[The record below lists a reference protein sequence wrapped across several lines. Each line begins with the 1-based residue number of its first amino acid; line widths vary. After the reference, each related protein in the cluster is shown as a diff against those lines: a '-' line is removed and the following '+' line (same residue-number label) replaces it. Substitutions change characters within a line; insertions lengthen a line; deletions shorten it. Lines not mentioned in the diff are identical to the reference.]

1 MAPGERHPAMRTAW
15 ALRAPFWL
23 AIAAAACGSTGST
36 SSSAGS
42 AGASSTG
49 GQSSTTANTESSST
63 TSPGASPTVACGPT
77 SGGAQT
83 GPFPQGRATI
93 TDVRTGTGDGYD
105 RMVVEFDR
113 VVPAYRIAPNPT
125 GTHFIASASGMPITL
140 AGSFAMKLDISNL
153 DLPNRYPHGT
163 DQTPSSLVLKEVR
176 VVGDFEGVATFGIGL
191 GANVCPNVSTMIGPP
206 RLVIDFPTR

>member
-1 MAPGERHPAMRTAW
+1 
-15 ALRAPFWL
+15 
-23 AIAAAACGSTGST
+23 
-36 SSSAGS
+36 
-42 AGASSTG
+42 
-49 GQSSTTANTESSST
+49 
-63 TSPGASPTVACGPT
+63 
-77 SGGAQT
+77 
-83 GPFPQGRATI
+83 
-93 TDVRTGTGDGYD
+93 VRTGTGDGYD

-153 DLPNRYPHGT
+153 DLPNRYPRGT